1 MLQVSDPWMYLTE
14 RHPEVKIRL
23 RADLGT
29 RWGQTVWREGVPEI
43 HLAVDLGKIQRRC
56 TLAHELHHVMHGP
69 PCRPLCP
76 EDEAEVLDET
86 ARFLLP
92 ELHIV
97 VDALAA
103 HDLEHAAESLMVT
116 RNVLTERLD
125 GLTDDELA
133 EVAELLRERST
144 ARTVGPVACNHV
156 EVERVPRRPR
166 RVRKHKCRRCPVD
179 RLGRHT

>member
-1 MLQVSDPWMYLTE
+1 MYLTD

-76 EDEAEVLDET
+76 EDEAEVVEAT

-92 ELHIV
+92 DLRAV
-97 VDALAA
+97 AVTLAQL
-103 HDLEHAAESLMVT
+103 DLEHAAEALMVT

-125 GLTDDELA
+125 GLTDDELV
-133 EVAELLRERST
+133 EVSEQLRTHSGET
-144 ARTVGPVACNHV
+144 EPGPAACDHV
-156 EVERVPRRPR
+156 EIEKEPRRPR
-166 RVRKHKCRRCPVD
+166 RRRRHACRRCPVGHT
-179 RLGRHT
+179 GRHR